1 MKKNVSKIVV
11 GLALLFLIVGCNNVM
26 NTPTKEVEKFLGKYQ
41 TMDDKV
47 ISQLDDVLESDITM
61 TSEQKEEYKKLMKK
75 QYQNLAYKIKDEKID
90 GEHAEIET
98 EIEVYDYAKA
108 MSSSDKYL
116 KENKDEFVLEDG
128 TTDEEKFMD
137 YKIKEMSDMKDKVTY
152 TITFTLTKKDDNWTL
167 DDITDIDRQ
176 KIHGIYEN

>member
-1 MKKNVSKIVV
+1 
-11 GLALLFLIVGCNNVM
+11 M

-41 TMDDKV
+41 RMDNK
-47 ISQLDDVLESDITM
+47 VLEQLKSVLENDTTM
-61 TSEQKEEYKKLMKK
+61 TNKQKDDYKELMKK
-75 QYQNLAYKIKDEKID
+75 QYQNLAYKIKDEKTD
-90 GEHAEIET
+90 GDHAEIVT

-108 MSSSDKYL
+108 MIQADKYL
-116 KENKDEFVLEDG
+116 KENNEEFVLEDG

-137 YKIKEMSDMKDKVTY
+137 YKIKQMKELKDKITY
-152 TITFTLTKKDDNWTL
+152 TITFTLTKKDDVWTL

>member
-1 MKKNVSKIVV
+1 MKKFIL
-11 GLALLFLIVGCNNVM
+11 GLSLIFVLTGCNNVM

-47 ISQLDDVLESDITM
+47 LTQLDEVLETDITM
-61 TSEQKEEYKKLMKK
+61 TDEQKEDYKELMKK
-75 QYQNLAYKIKDEKID
+75 QYQNLAYKIKDETTD
-90 GEHAEIET
+90 GDHAEIVT

-108 MSSSDKYL
+108 IEDADKHL
-116 KENKDEFVLEDG
+116 KENSSDFILEDG

-137 YKIKEMSDMKDKVTY
+137 YKIQQMKDQKEKITY
-152 TITFTLTKKDDNWTL
+152 TITFTLTKKDDTWTL

-176 KIHGIYEN
+176 KIHGIYEG